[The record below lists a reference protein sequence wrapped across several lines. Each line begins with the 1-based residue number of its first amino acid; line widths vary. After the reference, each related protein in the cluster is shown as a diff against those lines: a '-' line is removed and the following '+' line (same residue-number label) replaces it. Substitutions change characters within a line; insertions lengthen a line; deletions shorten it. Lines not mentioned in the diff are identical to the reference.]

1 MITEIAILKIDPP
14 EAERFE
20 QTYRDVVHILQRQAG
35 YQSDKLMRA
44 IEHPEQYILTVEW
57 GSVEDH
63 LRFIDGSDYP
73 DLDGALGVYVI
84 EASFAH
90 YNSIE

>member
-1 MITEIAILKIDPP
+1 
-14 EAERFE
+14 
-20 QTYRDVVHILQRQAG
+20 
-35 YQSDKLMRA
+35 MRA

-57 GSVEDH
+57 GRVEDH

-73 DLDGALGVYVI
+73 DLDGALGVYVT

-90 YNSIE
+90 YDSIE